1 MRWDVLYTRKTT
13 QEACWYSKDSELNC
27 DGSFIEAASAAEAE
41 LLVKGYISELMW
53 CNCLE
58 VEENEEGL
66 MVFEPSDREFVE
78 GYINFSAMH
87 V

>member
-78 GYINFSAMH
+78 GYINFSAIH